1 MLKHKSFVIKSAKKP
16 KRTVRSMRIEPSHLL
31 EPKLATNQPE
41 EAPSGHYDK
50 NEKIELVLPQSLS
63 YDIDDTALS
72 HAHSYDAQPP
82 IQAQESPLNYEEV
95 TEEKNEDYST
105 ANAYFEKE
113 EELVK
118 QKPIQQAVN
127 PTQKNT
133 QDKGDPKNEGVK
145 AHEAVVVQPEDLLDK
160 EAILEQDKKF
170 EEDIKTILTGKKQFD
185 QARIEKD
192 PEEAIKDQ
200 NHGVFNKKDNQAIED
215 KLKNDHAIFDKIAQS
230 MEMAS
235 SYDLGS
241 IAMDKKFDFLEK
253 ETDKEFNKK
262 IHELIEEDV
271 PKKKEAIEDTESVAH
286 GPEKKEEP
294 TEDSNK
300 PPEDSNKIET
310 KDFLNDLDKIKT
322 IEANHKKEVLETLS
336 SQSSFNSTISIK
348 HRYLKSRVFAVM
360 GSTVE
365 VKIDSSWTP
374 SNCSILNEL
383 NVTLTRAIDNGPDD
397 EKGTKQFRIGGPDTK
412 TWNDLESGNY
422 YLTFFF
428 ANDTNPNCELIG
440 TIAVKA

>member
-1 MLKHKSFVIKSAKKP
+1 MLKHKSFIIKSAKNP
-16 KRTVRSMRIEPSHLL
+16 KTSVRAMRTETPHPL
-31 EPKLATNQPE
+31 EPELATNQQE
-41 EAPSGHYDK
+41 KGTSGHYDK

-63 YDIDDTALS
+63 YDHDDTTMS
-72 HAHSYDAQPP
+72 HAHSYDSQQQK
-82 IQAQESPLNYEEV
+82 QAQESPLDYEEV
-95 TEEKNEDYST
+95 SDENNEDYSA

-113 EELVK
+113 DNFVK
-118 QKPIQQAVN
+118 QQSNEQADASKK
-127 PTQKNT
+127 TNT
-133 QDKGDPKNEGVK
+133 PETATSNNEAVE
-145 AHEAVVVQPEDLLDK
+145 AHDAVVVNSEDLLDE
-160 EAILEQDKKF
+160 EAIREQDKKF
-170 EEDIKTILTGKKQFD
+170 EEDIKSILTGKKQFD
-185 QARIEKD
+185 KQRVAKD
-192 PEEAIKDQ
+192 PEEAIKDK
-200 NHGVFNKKDNQAIED
+200 NHGLFDKNDNQKIED

-253 ETDKEFNKK
+253 ETDKEFTKK
-262 IHELIEEDV
+262 IHELLEEDK
-271 PKKKEAIEDTESVAH
+271 PKDKEATESNERVVH
-286 GPEKKEEP
+286 KTEKKEEP
-294 TEDSNK
+294 
-300 PPEDSNKIET
+300 PEDSDKIET
-310 KDFLNDLDKIKT
+310 KDFLNDLDKLNT

-348 HRYLKSRVFAVM
+348 HRYLKSRVFAVS

-365 VKIDSSWTP
+365 VQIDSSWTP
-374 SNCSILNEL
+374 LNCSTLNEL
-383 NVTLTRAIDNGPDD
+383 NVTLTRSVDYWPDD

-428 ANDTNPNCELIG
+428 VNNTNPNCELTG